1 MKDPVCNEYGNSYSK
16 KAYLAEI
23 GKNGRMDPISMKPIK
38 NNIMYPNINLKK
50 AIEHFL
56 EANPWAYEEVVE

>member
-16 KAYLAEI
+16 KAYREEL
-23 GKNGRMDPISMKPIK
+23 GKNGKKDPLSNKTIQT
-38 NNIMYPNINLKK
+38 NIMYPNINLKK

-56 EANPWAYEEVVE
+56 ERNPWAYDEPTQ